1 MRRVSSSDG
10 QERGTDPRS
19 GAEIEAQ
26 AAAFRDCFDHLRT
39 EIGKVFVGQRA
50 LVDQLLLCFFCQ
62 GHGLIEG
69 SPGLGKTLL
78 VRTLSESLNLR
89 FARVQCTPD
98 LMPADVTG
106 TNLLIE
112 TPTGLREFSFQRG
125 PIFANIVLADELN
138 RATPRT
144 QSAFLEAMQER
155 HVTVFGVTHTL
166 EEPFSVFATQNP
178 IEMEGTYPLPEA
190 QLDRF
195 FFKLHVTMPGVDD
208 LAEILERTT
217 GAISSRPTPRFGAAM
232 AREMMGLI
240 KQVKVAE
247 PATRTVLALV
257 GASHPDAQSAPPVV
271 KKYVRYGASPRAAQA
286 MILAAKA
293 LALLAGRFHV
303 AVDDVRSVAL
313 PALNHRIIRNF
324 HGEMEQVSTQSI
336 VTALLDN
343 LI

>member
-1 MRRVSSSDG
+1 MSEPLVAAAASSPE
-10 QERGTDPRS
+10 Q
-19 GAEIEAQ
+19 IEAQ
-26 AAAFRDCFDHLRT
+26 AEAFRDCFAHLRAQ
-39 EIGKVFVGQRA
+39 IGTVFVGQRS

-62 GHGLIEG
+62 GHVLIEG

-78 VRTLSESLNLR
+78 VRTLSDALNLR
-89 FARVQCTPD
+89 FARIQCTPD

-106 TNLLIE
+106 TNLLTE
-112 TPTGLREFSFQRG
+112 GPSGERQFAFQRG

-155 HVTVFGVTHTL
+155 HVTVFGVTHCV

-195 FFKLHVTMPGVDD
+195 FFKLRVAMPSVED
-208 LAEILERTT
+208 LAEILARTT
-217 GAISSRPTPRFGAAM
+217 T
-232 AREMMGLI
+232 
-240 KQVKVAE
+240 
-247 PATRTVLALV
+247 
-257 GASHPDAQSAPPVV
+257 HPDVADSPDFV
-271 KKYVRYGASPRAAQA
+271 KKYVKYGASPRAAQA

-293 LALLAGRFHV
+293 LALLAGRYHV
-303 AVDDVRSVAL
+303 AVEDVRPVVV

-324 HGEMEQVSTQSI
+324 HGEMEQITTESI
-336 VTALLDN
+336 IDRVVNAADGG
-343 LI
+343 